1 MKNGWIRAC
10 LVGLLGVLTT
20 TAWAL
25 IIWTALHVSTIVL
38 ETLEMI
44 VELAAM
50 S

>member
-1 MKNGWIRAC
+1 MKNPHLRAC
-10 LVGLLGVLTT
+10 LVGLLGLLTT
-20 TAWAL
+20 ACWAL

-38 ETLEMI
+38 DTLDMI